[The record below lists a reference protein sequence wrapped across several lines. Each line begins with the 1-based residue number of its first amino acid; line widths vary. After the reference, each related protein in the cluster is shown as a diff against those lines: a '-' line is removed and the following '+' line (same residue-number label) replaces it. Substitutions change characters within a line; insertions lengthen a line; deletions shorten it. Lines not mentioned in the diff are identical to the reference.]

1 MPKPLHLPIVY
12 RSLRTPLGVMLL
24 AAHANALIGAW
35 FEGQKDHPD
44 VQNWQR
50 EDDHALLSES
60 ASQMTAYFEG
70 QRTDFDLPLGFVW
83 GTDFQRDVWHALM
96 RIKHGHTCTYRDV
109 AEQIGRPAA
118 VPAVGAAIGANPL
131 SIVVPCHRVIGK
143 NGSLTGY
150 AGGLPR
156 KRALLA
162 LEQGEAWAEL
172 A

>member
-12 RSLRTPLGVMLL
+12 RYLHTPLGRMLL
-24 AAHANALIGAW
+24 AAHSDTLIGAW
-35 FEGQKDHPD
+35 FDGQKDQPD

-50 EDDHALLSES
+50 EDGHALLSET
-60 ASQMTAYFEG
+60 ASQLNAYFES
-70 QRTDFDLPLGFVW
+70 QRTEFDLPVAFVW
-83 GTDFQRDVWHALM
+83 GTDFQREVWHALTRM
-96 RIKHGHTCTYRDV
+96 QHGHTCTYRDV
-109 AEQIGRPAA
+109 AEHIGRPAA
-118 VPAVGAAIGANPL
+118 VRAVGAAIGANPI

-150 AGGLPR
+150 TGGLAR

-162 LEQGEAWAEL
+162 LEQGEPWAEL